1 MFKSARKFTFAAM
14 LFALTLP
21 MGHAF
26 AQSTK
31 QPATPTPSGIT
42 GTDPEPL
49 GITGT
54 DPEPIGIAI
63 SLLMAVSGA

>member
-1 MFKSARKFTFAAM
+1 MFKSARKFTLAAT
-14 LFALTLP
+14 LFALTVP

-26 AQSTK
+26 AQSTTK
-31 QPATPTPSGIT
+31 PTPPTPSGIT

-54 DPEPIGIAI
+54 DPEPIGMAI
-63 SLLMAVSGA
+63 SMLMALSAA